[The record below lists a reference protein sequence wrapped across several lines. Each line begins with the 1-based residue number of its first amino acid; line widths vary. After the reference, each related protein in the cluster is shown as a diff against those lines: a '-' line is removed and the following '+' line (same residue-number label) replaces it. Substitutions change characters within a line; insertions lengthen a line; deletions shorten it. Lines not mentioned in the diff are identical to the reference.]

1 MRYSLL
7 INVVRIS
14 LFIFAGTAQAQ
25 QTNLGTE
32 TPAQLT
38 RMAEVCRLSEDYQQ
52 GITRARQA
60 IQKAMEQ
67 NDLTEVTKA
76 YTVLTNI
83 LANTKQYAL
92 LKKTSDTTMLFAQKA
107 KTSTAM
113 AYALYIQAVLYNTI
127 DNAELAAS
135 YCYKSLKA
143 EEQAPDPYIAGKTYY
158 LLYALN
164 SRWDHIENVNTYARK
179 ATENALRASDY
190 NLLSNCYT
198 ARSVAAEYNYQQ
210 SGSTE
215 QRDSILYFLE
225 RVEELYRL
233 HPEGIAKKT
242 FGIACINIADYQLKY
257 FQGSEKAKAAAIHYA
272 NLARETLKDATGG
285 QEVLASSLGIL
296 SMLAMQEKNFLQAEN
311 YLLEAYHL
319 MTDLETPYYYTLVNI
334 ATSLTSLY
342 EQTGNYTRALEFQ
355 KKVTLYNS
363 KLFSEKQALNAQKL
377 EIQYET
383 EKKNNELLML
393 KQSEKYNRMQKYLYS
408 GIAAISVL
416 GLIFMFRSYHFRLR
430 YSLQREKQLHLEK
443 QEAELQMKLE
453 KEEQSRLKAEQEL
466 LEMQQQQ
473 LQKEMMASQL
483 QLDHKREMLLQLKEK
498 LNDNGQVNINKIW
511 NEELSLDDDFED
523 VKLQIQRV
531 HPEFFSQLNEKA
543 LQKLTP
549 LDLKLCAYLHL
560 KIDTKKIAQM
570 LHIEPKSVRMSR
582 YRIKQ
587 KLGLGKDEDLNLFLQ
602 QLG

>member
-1 MRYSLL
+1 
-7 INVVRIS
+7 
-14 LFIFAGTAQAQ
+14 
-25 QTNLGTE
+25 
-32 TPAQLT
+32 
-38 RMAEVCRLSEDYQQ
+38 
-52 GITRARQA
+52 
-60 IQKAMEQ
+60 
-67 NDLTEVTKA
+67 
-76 YTVLTNI
+76 
-83 LANTKQYAL
+83 
-92 LKKTSDTTMLFAQKA
+92 
-107 KTSTAM
+107 
-113 AYALYIQAVLYNTI
+113 
-127 DNAELAAS
+127 
-135 YCYKSLKA
+135 
-143 EEQAPDPYIAGKTYY
+143 YY

-164 SRWDHIENVNTYARK
+164 SRWDHIQNVNTYARK
-179 ATENALRASDY
+179 ATENALLASDY

-242 FGIACINIADYQLKY
+242 FGIACINMADYQLKY
-257 FQGSEKAKAAAIHYA
+257 FQGSDKAKASAIHYA

-296 SMLAMQEKNFLQAEN
+296 SMLAMQEKNFLQAET

-363 KLFSEKQALNAQKL
+363 KLFSEKQALNTQKL

-383 EKKNNELLML
+383 EKKNNELLLL
-393 KQSEKYNRMQKYLYS
+393 KQSEKYNRMQKNFYS

-443 QEAELQMKLE
+443 QETELQMKLE

-466 LEMQQQQ
+466 LEIQQQQ
-473 LQKEMMASQL
+473 LQKEMMANQL

-511 NEELSLDDDFED
+511 NEELLLDDDFED

-570 LHIEPKSVRMSR
+570 LHVEPKSVRMSR

-587 KLGLGKDEDLNLFLQ
+587 KLGLGKDEDLNIFLQ